1 MLQPLDS
8 PLSYFLICHIVIPGA
23 FPPARFPF
31 AHLLPPWQTPV
42 LPRDSARTSLREDS
56 VPHGPRAVVGVC
68 ISKTRPASLQRK
80 ERVPPRAAWAR
91 YLQGSPQVLNELWVA
106 VAISV
111 PLDWSK
117 PQAKRYGR
125 GTDSFK
131 ALGVILDAPIP
142 FSSISNQSPS
152 PA

>member
-1 MLQPLDS
+1 MCVWRAGRGAHFLQIIQQVHVEQVDVLARSDLHRGLFDVVLQLPNDLETAPRAQCEPS

-80 ERVPPRAAWAR
+80 ERVPSTGSMGQIPPR
-91 YLQGSPQVLNELWVA
+91 
-106 VAISV
+106 VAIS
-111 PLDWSK
+111 PE
-117 PQAKRYGR
+117 
-125 GTDSFK
+125 
-131 ALGVILDAPIP
+131 
-142 FSSISNQSPS
+142 
-152 PA
+152 